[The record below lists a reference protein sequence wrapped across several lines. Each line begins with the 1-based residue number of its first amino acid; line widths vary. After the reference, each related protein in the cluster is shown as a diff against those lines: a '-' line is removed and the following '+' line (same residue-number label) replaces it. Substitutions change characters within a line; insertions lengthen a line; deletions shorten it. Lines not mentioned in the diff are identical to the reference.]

1 MEPILGSRFWSVSGK
16 ASSPFVTLQKQ
27 KITLVTEKYFTG
39 RRRRLPLDNAV
50 QWAALWTYW
59 KPPPRTAQ
67 SNPALLAFGDL
78 LVHRNACF
86 FSLVFGLF
94 SLFNVMLKVIW
105 GTYLQNTLFLLMC
118 DMWKNHL
125 QRGWGWKGSA
135 GQDHGHFF
143 FLFLLLPLPVSGL
156 SLISYIVAHLLMCP
170 SLKKNPKQ
178 NTEGF
183 FMFFFHCL
191 VSRWLHTK
199 KSKRKLFFNEHPC
212 NSFLMTSFIRR
223 QWHF

>member
-1 MEPILGSRFWSVSGK
+1 MFENKVTLGSLPEGGTNPWKQVLVSIWKSIFTLCDITK
-16 ASSPFVTLQKQ
+16 AKDYPCDWKVF
-27 KITLVTEKYFTG
+27 
-39 RRRRLPLDNAV
+39 
-50 QWAALWTYW
+50 YW
-59 KPPPRTAQ
+59 KKTQIALRQRGTMSSIMDLLKTSSSYSSIQ
-67 SNPALLAFGDL
+67 SCPFGL
-78 LVHRNACF
+78 WWHIFLVHRNACF

-125 QRGWGWKGSA
+125 QRGWGGKGSA

-170 SLKKNPKQ
+170 SL
-178 NTEGF
+178 
-183 FMFFFHCL
+183 
-191 VSRWLHTK
+191 
-199 KSKRKLFFNEHPC
+199 
-212 NSFLMTSFIRR
+212 
-223 QWHF
+223 